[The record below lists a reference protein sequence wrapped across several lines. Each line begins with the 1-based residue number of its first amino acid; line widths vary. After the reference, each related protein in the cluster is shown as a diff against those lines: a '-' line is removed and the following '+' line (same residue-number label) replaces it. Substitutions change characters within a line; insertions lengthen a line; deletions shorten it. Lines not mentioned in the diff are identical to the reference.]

1 MSIRLS
7 LRSTLHRGYDSPS
20 ERSGKYAGRVA
31 AVSARRTTPGARA
44 SALSELG
51 REEFLGGLEGLL
63 AIYASAMDADAASLP
78 SRRELMRRHAGYP
91 SFRAWTASDQLTGE
105 IVGFAYGFHGQSG
118 QWWYDVVWAEVARYA
133 GVRDAAAWLADCI
146 EIAEVHVR
154 PQDQRLGIGTSLI
167 LALTAARAEPT
178 VVLSTPDRDSTARR
192 LYRRMG
198 FSDLVTG
205 FSFPGGSPP
214 YAVMGAGLPLRDP
227 AVPLASPSNW

>member
-1 MSIRLS
+1 M
-7 LRSTLHRGYDSPS
+7 
-20 ERSGKYAGRVA
+20 
-31 AVSARRTTPGARA
+31 
-44 SALSELG
+44 LSEIG

-78 SRRELMRRHAGYP
+78 SRRELMRRHASYP
-91 SFRAWTASDQLTGE
+91 SFRAWIAMDQLSGE
-105 IVGFAYGFHGQSG
+105 VVGFAYGFHGQSG
-118 QWWYDVVWAEVARYA
+118 QWWYDVVWAELARYLGA
-133 GVRDAAAWLADCI
+133 RTAAAWLADCM

-154 PQDQRLGIGTSLI
+154 PQDQRLGIGTSMI
-167 LALTAARAEPT
+167 MALTGTRAEPT

-227 AVPLASPSNW
+227 ALTLARPSS

>member
-1 MSIRLS
+1 
-7 LRSTLHRGYDSPS
+7 
-20 ERSGKYAGRVA
+20 V
-31 AVSARRTTPGARA
+31 
-44 SALSELG
+44 LSELG

-78 SRRELMRRHAGYP
+78 SRRELMRRHASYP
-91 SFRAWTASDQLTGE
+91 SFRAWTARDPLAGE
-105 IVGFAYGFHGQSG
+105 VVGFAYGFHGQGG
-118 QWWYDVVWAEVARYA
+118 QWWYDVVWAELARYA
-133 GVRDAAAWLADCI
+133 GARNAAAWMADCM

-167 LALTAARAEPT
+167 LALTGARAEPT

-198 FSDLVTG
+198 FSDLLTG

-214 YAVMGAGLPLRDP
+214 YAVMGAGLPLCDP
-227 AVPLASPSNW
+227 AVTLASPSS